1 MSGLAIAH
9 KLCYKLVRAAV
20 DSEEGAGLNVGLEIP
35 VTIGNRIQ
43 GQKTL
48 EVTINQSTF
57 DVTNLSQADF
67 ASFEFDVKCYSKD
80 YVQAAELADAI
91 YNACPPDDEIYVF
104 DGQNFYIQ
112 PLDLFMEYS
121 DRDDYEA
128 SVLIRIRNAGA

>member
-1 MSGLAIAH
+1 MSGLASAH
-9 KLCYKLVRAAV
+9 KLCWTLVRDAV
-20 DSEEGAGLNVGLEIP
+20 PSINTAGNEIP

-67 ASFEFDVKCYSKD
+67 ATFEFDVKCYSKN
-80 YVQAAELADAI
+80 YLEAANLADAI
-91 YNACPPDDEIYVF
+91 YAACPPDDEIF
-104 DGQNFYIQ
+104 NFEGSNYYIQ

-128 SVLIRIRNAGA
+128 SVLIRIRNAGE

>member
-1 MSGLAIAH
+1 MSGLASAH
-9 KLCYKLVRAAV
+9 KLCWTLVRDAV
-20 DSEEGAGLNVGLEIP
+20 PSTNTAGNEIP

-67 ASFEFDVKCYSKD
+67 ATFEFDVKCYSKN
-80 YVQAAELADAI
+80 YLEAAGLADEI
-91 YNACPPDDEIYVF
+91 YAACPPDDQIFVF
-104 DGQNFYIQ
+104 EGQNFYIQ

-128 SVLIRIRNAGA
+128 SVLIRIRNAGE

>member
-9 KLCYKLVRAAV
+9 KLCWTLVRDAV
-20 DSEEGAGLNVGLEIP
+20 PSTNTAGNEIP

-67 ASFEFDVKCYSKD
+67 ASFEFDVKCYSKN
-80 YVQAAELADAI
+80 YLEAANLADVI
-91 YNACPPDDEIYVF
+91 YNACPPDDEIF
-104 DGQNFYIQ
+104 IFESQNFYIQ

-128 SVLIRIRNAGA
+128 SVLIRIRNAGV

>member
-9 KLCYKLVRAAV
+9 KLCWTLVREAV
-20 DSEEGAGLNVGLEIP
+20 PAQTNAGEDIP
-35 VTIGNRIQ
+35 VTVGNRIQ

-67 ASFEFDVKCYSKD
+67 ATFEFDVKCYSKN
-80 YVQAAELADAI
+80 YLVAANMADVI
-91 YNACPPDDEIYVF
+91 YNACPPDDVIYQF
-104 DGQNFYIQ
+104 DGYGFYIQ

>member
-9 KLCYKLVRAAV
+9 KLCWTLVRGAV
-20 DSEEGAGLNVGLEIP
+20 PSTNTAGNEIP

-48 EVTINQSTF
+48 EVTISQSTF

-67 ASFEFDVKCYSKD
+67 ASFEFDVKCYSKN
-80 YVQAAELADAI
+80 YLEAANLADTI
-91 YNACPPDDEIYVF
+91 YASCPPGDQIFVF
-104 DGQNFYIQ
+104 EGQNFYIQ

-128 SVLIRIRNAGA
+128 SVLIRIRNAGE